1 MVKLRRHPANPI
13 LLPLED
19 HPWESRHVSNAGA
32 ILHDGKVHLLY
43 RAGGEDTKP
52 STDHIWPVS
61 RIGLAISSD
70 GVTIEERLPE
80 PVIDVA
86 GEPHPLTDGA
96 EDARVCRIEDTFYA
110 VYCTTS
116 NLHEVLSWS
125 VSRDLRTWEKRGV
138 LMPDYSQRT
147 GGLLPEKVNGE
158 FFLFHRMLPHLWVSR
173 SPDLATWH
181 STKILLRARWGHWTE
196 GKLGIGATPFRTD
209 QAWVVIFHG
218 KDRNRIYR
226 LGVMWLDPEDPGRI
240 LRVQEE
246 PILEPEEEYERKGF
260 VDNVVYTCGA
270 AVLDDQLFVYYGC
283 GDQCLA
289 VATAPLKDFRL

>member
-1 MVKLRRHPANPI
+1 MVKLRRHPKNPI
-13 LLPLED
+13 LLPD
-19 HPWESRHVSNAGA
+19 PQHPWESRHVSNAGA
-32 ILHDGKVHLLY
+32 ILHNGKVHLLY
-43 RAGGEDTKP
+43 RAEGEDRRP

-61 RIGLAISSD
+61 RIGLAISPD

-96 EDARVCRIEDTFYA
+96 EDARVCCIEGQFYA

-116 NLHEVLSWS
+116 SLHEVLSWS
-125 VSRDLRTWEKRGV
+125 VSKDLRNWEKRGV

-147 GGLLPEKVNGE
+147 GGLLPEKVDGE
-158 FFLFHRMLPHLWVSR
+158 FVLFHRVLPHLWISR
-173 SPDLATWH
+173 SPDLKRWH
-181 STKILLRARWGHWTE
+181 STKILLRAQWGHWTE
-196 GKLGIGATPFRTD
+196 AKLGIGATPFKTD

-226 LGVMWLDPEDPGRI
+226 LGVMWLDAEDPGRI

-246 PILEPEEEYERKGF
+246 PILEPEEEYELKGF

-270 AVLDDQLFVYYGC
+270 VTLGDEVFVYYGC

-289 VATAPLKDFRL
+289 VATAPLKEFRL

>member
-1 MVKLRRHPANPI
+1 MVKLKRHPKNPI
-13 LLPLED
+13 LLPD
-19 HPWESRHVSNAGA
+19 PQHPWESRHVSNAGA
-32 ILHDGKVHLLY
+32 ILHNGKVHLLY
-43 RAGGEDTKP
+43 RAEGEDTRP

-61 RIGLAISSD
+61 RIGLAISPD

-86 GEPHPLTDGA
+86 GESHPLTDGA
-96 EDARVCRIEDTFYA
+96 EDARVCCIEGLFYA

-116 NLHEVLSWS
+116 SLHEVLSWS
-125 VSRDLRTWEKRGV
+125 VSKDLRNWEKRGV

-147 GGLLPEKVNGE
+147 GGLLPEKVDGE
-158 FFLFHRMLPHLWVSR
+158 FVLFHRVLPHLWISR
-173 SPDLATWH
+173 SPDLKRWH
-181 STKILLRARWGHWTE
+181 STKILLRAQWGHWTE
-196 GKLGIGATPFRTD
+196 AKLGIGATPFKTD

-226 LGVMWLDPEDPGRI
+226 LGVMWLDAEDPGRI

-246 PILEPEEEYERKGF
+246 PILEPEEEYELKGF

-270 AVLDDQLFVYYGC
+270 VTLGDEVFVYYGC

-289 VATAPLKDFRL
+289 VATAPLKEFRL

>member
-1 MVKLRRHPANPI
+1 MVKLRRHPKNPI
-13 LLPLED
+13 LLPD
-19 HPWESRHVSNAGA
+19 PQHPWESRHVSNAGA
-32 ILHDGKVHLLY
+32 ILHNGKVHLLY
-43 RAGGEDTKP
+43 RAEGEDTRP

-61 RIGLAISSD
+61 RIGLAISPD
-70 GVTIEERLPE
+70 GVTIEERLPG

-96 EDARVCRIEDTFYA
+96 EDARVCRIEGQFYA
-110 VYCTTS
+110 TTS
-116 NLHEVLSWS
+116 SLHEVLSWS
-125 VSRDLRTWEKRGV
+125 VSKDLRNWEKRGV

-147 GGLLPEKVNGE
+147 GGLLPEKVDGE
-158 FFLFHRMLPHLWVSR
+158 FVLFHRVLPHLWISR
-173 SPDLATWH
+173 SPDLKRWH
-181 STKILLRARWGHWTE
+181 STKILLRAQWGHWTE
-196 GKLGIGATPFRTD
+196 AKLGIGATPFKTD

-226 LGVMWLDPEDPGRI
+226 LGVMWLDAEDPGRI

-246 PILEPEEEYERKGF
+246 PILEPEEEYELKGF

-270 AVLDDQLFVYYGC
+270 VTLGDEVFVYYGC

-289 VATAPLKDFRL
+289 VATAPLKEFRL